1 MHTCNSNTQEAVS
14 TAANLGTV
22 WAPQQVQGQPELLSK
37 TLSENTKGWGYNSVV
52 EYLPSM
58 CKILSSIHS
67 TAKNKLY
74 FLWSLTRFTIS
85 LPYSFL
91 QKLSVL

>member
-52 EYLPSM
+52 EYL
-58 CKILSSIHS
+58 
-67 TAKNKLY
+67 
-74 FLWSLTRFTIS
+74 LT
-85 LPYSFL
+85 
-91 QKLSVL
+91 